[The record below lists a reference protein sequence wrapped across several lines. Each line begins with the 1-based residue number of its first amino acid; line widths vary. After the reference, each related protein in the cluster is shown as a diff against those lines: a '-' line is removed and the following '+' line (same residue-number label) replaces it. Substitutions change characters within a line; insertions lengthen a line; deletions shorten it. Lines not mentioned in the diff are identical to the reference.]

1 MSHVGSDVGVRG
13 SMNQEE
19 TGVPGEKPP
28 EAWVG
33 DHLPSHIRPFA
44 ESGIRTRDLRGEK
57 RVRYHCANPASTA
70 LTRCLLSS

>member
-33 DHLPSHIRPFA
+33 DHLPSHIRP
-44 ESGIRTRDLRGEK
+44 LR
-57 RVRYHCANPASTA
+57 RIWDSNPGP
-70 LTRCLLSS
+70 